1 MLSETALV
9 RMRAAIESLYDA
21 TCKVIEH
28 RKVVNENHT
37 TSFEDKEV
45 YKDQACRLSFSSIP
59 TTSPDE
65 NMASNLNQ
73 TTKLFISPD
82 VTINPG
88 SKIVVTQAGKTVE
101 YKSSGQPTA
110 HVTHQEINLDIF
122 KGWS

>member
-45 YKDQACRLSFSSIP
+45 YKDQACRLSFSSI
-59 TTSPDE
+59 
-65 NMASNLNQ
+65 L
-73 TTKLFISPD
+73 
-82 VTINPG
+82 
-88 SKIVVTQAGKTVE
+88 E